1 MSMYYFLERFVRI
14 DAEYRCYICIGY
26 GYDVLLV
33 RSDNVQEYSGVEG
46 IYSDTAFDHDQLN
59 P

>member
-1 MSMYYFLERFVRI
+1 MQSI
-14 DAEYRCYICIGY
+14 DVICIGY

>member
-1 MSMYYFLERFVRI
+1 MQSI
-14 DAEYRCYICIGY
+14 DVICIGY

-59 P
+59 PWSTGFFFSN